1 MSFVNLIGYQMKAIT
16 PEILLI
22 YKALKSKQHNDL
34 FQCTG
39 TDTIYRNQKA
49 SFIGNAQYRLK
60 TFEWKKS

>member
-1 MSFVNLIGYQMKAIT
+1 MKAIT

-22 YKALKSKQHNDL
+22 YKALKSKQHNYL

-49 SFIGNAQYRLK
+49 SFIGNAQCRLK